1 MTGSVILDV
10 ALALVAIG
18 ACLSGYRQGGLS
30 AALSLAGVIGGGY
43 LGVQAIPFVLQLVE
57 DYTEATNGVRFIA
70 ALACVTLCVV
80 AGYAIGSGL
89 GLRLR
94 DQIRTRGVFKVE
106 SLLGAGVQ
114 VVTTLMVAWLIIV
127 PVAGNGS
134 SGFAK
139 AVRGS
144 HVLGA
149 VGQVVPGWLK
159 QLPSQTAAFI
169 NSSGFPVITDP
180 LDTLPNAQ
188 VDAPNDAL
196 HNSAA
201 VQNTKDSVL
210 HVSGQAEQCSRLLQG
225 TGWVV
230 ADGVIMTNAHVV
242 AGTDRVQVST
252 ANGPVETEVVYYNP
266 QQDIALL
273 RASDLHLV
281 PMKWAEGRAVQGQ
294 DAIVMGYPM
303 GGPFKATAAR
313 VRDAF
318 VVSGPNI
325 YADERVEREAYSV
338 RGEVVQGNSGGPLI
352 DTEGH
357 VLGLVFG
364 ADVNEAD
371 TGYALT
377 KEEVLSHVGDVNQWR
392 TPVDTGGCVVN

>member
-1 MTGSVILDV
+1 MTGSLLVDI
-10 ALALVAIG
+10 ALAVAAVC

-43 LGVQAIPFVLQLVE
+43 VGVQAIPFVLSLVQE
-57 DYTEATNGVRFIA
+57 NSDASSGVRFIV

-80 AGYAIGSGL
+80 VGYAIGSGL

-94 DQIRTRGVFKVE
+94 DQIRTRGVFKVD
-106 SLLGAGVQ
+106 SLFGSGVK
-114 VVTTLMVAWLIIV
+114 VVTTLLVAWLIIV

-134 SGFAK
+134 GGFAK

-149 VGQVVPGWLK
+149 VGQAVPGWFK

-201 VQNTKDSVL
+201 VQNTKGSVL
-210 HVSGQAEQCSRLLQG
+210 HVAGQADQCSRLLQG

-230 ADGVIMTNAHVV
+230 ADNVIMTNAHVV
-242 AGTDRVQVST
+242 AGTDRVQVTT
-252 ANGPVETEVVYYNP
+252 ANGPVETQVVYYNP

-294 DAIVMGYPM
+294 DAIVMGYPL
-303 GGPFKATAAR
+303 GGPFRATAAR

-325 YADERVEREAYSV
+325 YADDRVEREAYSV

-352 DTEGH
+352 DTHGH

-377 KEEVLSHVGDVNQWR
+377 KEEVLKHVGDVNQWR
-392 TPVDTGGCVVN
+392 SPVNTGGCVLN